1 MRLRNKVALIT
12 GAAKGIG
19 FATAKRFAEE
29 GAKVMLADLN
39 EAAVMDA
46 VGQLKHAEPYVLDVT
61 DRASIQR
68 AVDDIIAKHHRI
80 DILINNA
87 GITQDA
93 RLVKMTEVQFDAVID
108 VNLKGVFN
116 CTQLVVPHMLE
127 AKKGAIVNASSVVGI
142 YGNFGQTNY
151 SATKFG
157 VIGFT
162 KTWAREFGQKGIR
175 VNAVCPGF
183 IATEMVKAMPE
194 NILQSIEQR
203 SWMARLGTP
212 EEMANV
218 YLFLASDE
226 ASYVNG
232 VTIEASGGISL

>member
-19 FATAKRFAEE
+19 FATAKRFTEE

-39 EAAVMDA
+39 ESAVMEA
-46 VGQLKHAEPYVLDVT
+46 VGQLKNAEPYVLNVT

-68 AVDDIIAKHHRI
+68 AVDAIIAKHQRI

-93 RLVKMTEVQFDAVID
+93 RLVKMTEEQFDAVID

-127 AKKGAIVNASSVVGI
+127 VKKGG
-142 YGNFGQTNY
+142 YRQCFECG
-151 SATKFG
+151 
-157 VIGFT
+157 
-162 KTWAREFGQKGIR
+162 W
-175 VNAVCPGF
+175 
-183 IATEMVKAMPE
+183 
-194 NILQSIEQR
+194 
-203 SWMARLGTP
+203 
-212 EEMANV
+212 
-218 YLFLASDE
+218 YLW
-226 ASYVNG
+226 
-232 VTIEASGGISL
+232 

>member
-19 FATAKRFAEE
+19 FATAKRFTKE

-39 EAAVMDA
+39 EGAVMEA
-46 VGQLKHAEPYVLDVT
+46 VGKLKNAEPYVLNVT

-68 AVDDIIAKHHRI
+68 AVDDIIAKHQRI

-87 GITQDA
+87 GITLDA
-93 RLVKMTEVQFDAVID
+93 RLVKMTEEQFDAVID

-162 KTWAREFGQKGIR
+162 KTWAREFGQKGVR